1 MAEKRESMKGKGAD
15 IFLGDKAEGKEGK
28 EESEDKEEED
38 NSDVEE
44 NKNSIKLDG
53 EVEKEKA
60 GFYLQENIT
69 EELEYVWFKTRSIT
83 GKKVS
88 KSDIVNLALKKL
100 IEEFHEDPE
109 DNFLAN
115 QWKS

>member
-1 MAEKRESMKGKGAD
+1 MAEKRKSMKGKGAD
-15 IFLGDKAEGKEGK
+15 IFLGDEA
-28 EESEDKEEED
+28 EDKEETED
-38 NSDVEE
+38 KEEKYNSNIEE
-44 NKNSIKLDG
+44 NKNSIKLDR
-53 EVEKEKA
+53 EAEKEKA

-100 IEEFHEDPE
+100 IEEFREDPE
-109 DNFLAN
+109 DNFLVN

>member
-1 MAEKRESMKGKGAD
+1 MAEKRKSMKGKGAD
-15 IFLGDKAEGKEGK
+15 IFLGDKAG
-28 EESEDKEEED
+28 EEEKTEDEVEED
-38 NSDVEE
+38 NSDIEE

-60 GFYLQENIT
+60 GFYLQKDLT
-69 EELEYVWFKTRSIT
+69 EKLEFVWVRTRSIT

-109 DNFLAN
+109 DNFLVN